1 MPVRVRIMPRG
12 EKREVEEASI
22 SVRALVEKLGLS
34 MEGVVVV
41 RDGQPL
47 LESDRVR
54 DGEEV
59 TVILAASGG

>member
-34 MEGVVVV
+34 MEGGVVV